1 MACKIAV
8 LILVGLVTSALAAT
22 EVTSQSS
29 GSAPASAPSA
39 SQGGTVRSGLVWL
52 TDLPQAQARA
62 KAEGKA
68 VLLFF
73 HGSDWCPPCVEMERE
88 VFGSPQ
94 FAQFARKALCLVD
107 VDFPSKRKQDEAL
120 RQANLGLRAKF
131 NLSKEPDEDLPTV
144 VLLNEEGHTV
154 FQELG
159 YATGSSEAVL
169 ARLQQHAKSG
179 APTPPAGPFQD
190 LSVDDFAKMA
200 ADKNNVILD
209 VRTPGEFNAG
219 HITGAVN
226 LDVNGADFEQ
236 KAGSLDKSK
245 VFLVHCASG
254 VRSVRACEKL
264 SQLKFPRLYNLPGG
278 FKAWVKAGQPVEK

>member
-1 MACKIAV
+1 MISKIAV
-8 LILVGLVTSALAAT
+8 LILVGLVTSALAA

-29 GSAPASAPSA
+29 GPAPAFAPNA
-39 SQGGTVRSGLVWL
+39 SQGGTVRSGLIWL

-62 KAEGKA
+62 KAEGKS

-107 VDFPSKRKQDEAL
+107 VDFPAKRKQPEAL
-120 RQANLGLRAKF
+120 RQANLALRAKF

-169 ARLQQHAKSG
+169 ARLQQHANSG
-179 APTPPAGPFQD
+179 APAANAGPFQD
-190 LSVDDFAKMA
+190 VSVDEFAKLA
-200 ADKNNVILD
+200 ADKSNVILD

-219 HITGAVN
+219 HIAGAINV
-226 LDVNGADFEQ
+226 DVNAADFQ
-236 KAGSLDKSK
+236 QQAAKLDKNK

-278 FKAWVKAGQPVEK
+278 FKAWVKAGKPVEK